1 MGLSSGP
8 KKQPEHHGKIG
19 YLQYPK
25 SLGCPGAPIRAK
37 KNCRGAPTC
46 WPLASPLRGLR
57 CPASGVQEPS
67 GHLVWWSSESY
78 PRKKRT
84 STRVLR
90 LVWNLGLNWNSSRSF
105 GQLALGS
112 WKTHPFRPVTTSFF
126 PRGTSHSNGMNDL
139 PSESWDFPEL
149 MQLMRGCSS
158 LHWRLDGP
166 DKASS
171 ERRLLLRWNIIG
183 PIMRMK
189 VLKNN
194 HSGVWQQSPKIPKY
208 HIYLT
213 FPALNESTA
222 AATAQS
228 WPELK
233 RVLSVISTVCLLIQH
248 RYVEDFEEF
257 PRVV

>member
-1 MGLSSGP
+1 MLHMDITHSFAATKQLNEKEKVKSWHRKGRTHLPQNQKKSRDRIPNIPWVYHLAQKKTARTSWKDWVSAVSQITLAQVPQSG
-8 KKQPEHHGKIG
+8 Q
-19 YLQYPK
+19 
-25 SLGCPGAPIRAK
+25 K

-57 CPASGVQEPS
+57 CPASVVQEPS

-149 MQLMRGCSS
+149 MKLMRGCSS
-158 LHWRLDGP
+158 LHWSCGLDGP

-189 VLKNN
+189 VPKNN
-194 HSGVWQQSPKIPKY
+194 HSGVWQQSP
-208 HIYLT
+208 
-213 FPALNESTA
+213 
-222 AATAQS
+222 
-228 WPELK
+228 
-233 RVLSVISTVCLLIQH
+233 
-248 RYVEDFEEF
+248 
-257 PRVV
+257 